1 MLNKEREEYKIKKE
15 MEIKKYI
22 NELNN
27 NQKII
32 KELNTEKDKLLKS
45 KNDIELLNN
54 KLKNIILEEKNKRQ
68 EYERMYKI
76 HNMEIKEKE
85 KNDYGYKNKESIMK
99 LKYDIML
106 KENKEMKNQLILL
119 KEEFAKNKKEK
130 EKEKESQN
138 DQEKNDIND
147 NNNSK
152 IFFLSRSRHKRR

>member
-1 MLNKEREEYKIKKE
+1 MA
-15 MEIKKYI
+15 IKKYI

-32 KELNTEKDKLLKS
+32 KELNTEKEKLLKS
-45 KNDIELLNN
+45 KNDVELLND
-54 KLKNIILEEKNKRQ
+54 KLKSIISEEKNKRQ

-76 HNMEIKEKE
+76 HNMEMKE

-119 KEEFAKNKKEK
+119 KEELSKNKI
-130 EKEKESQN
+130 EKESLN
-138 DQEKNDIND
+138 VQEKN
-147 NNNSK
+147 
-152 IFFLSRSRHKRR
+152 